1 MSARKKTLK
10 RIPHFR
16 SEDEERAFWATHEAG
31 QYFDFEAAVPA
42 HFAELKPTTQAISV
56 RLPVSMLEELKR
68 QANQKD
74 VPYQSLL
81 KVYLSE
87 QLTRERKKAPA

>member
-1 MSARKKTLK
+1 MSARKKTG
-10 RIPHFR
+10 RAIPRFR
-16 SEDEERAFWATHEAG
+16 SEDEERAFWAKHEALD
-31 QYFDFEAAVPA
+31 YFDLEQARPGSFP
-42 HFAELKPTTQAISV
+42 ELRPTTQAISV

-87 QLTRERKKAPA
+87 QLARERKKAPA

>member
-1 MSARKKTLK
+1 MSARKKTGK
-10 RIPHFR
+10 AIPAFR
-16 SEDEERAFWATHEAG
+16 SEDEERAFWAKGESG
-31 QYFDFEAAVPA
+31 EYFDLDQATAASFPQ
-42 HFAELKPTTQAISV
+42 LRPTTQAISV

-81 KVYLSE
+81 KVYLSD
-87 QLTRERKKAPA
+87 QLARERKRTPA

>member
-1 MSARKKTLK
+1 MSVRKKKLK
-10 RIPHFR
+10 PIPRFR
-16 SEDEERAFWATHEAG
+16 SEDEERAFWASHDSTE
-31 QYFDFEAAVPA
+31 YFDWDNAVEAQFPN
-42 HFAELKPTTQAISV
+42 LRPTTTAISL
-56 RLPVSMLEELKR
+56 RLPVTMLEELKR

-87 QLTRERKKAPA
+87 QLARERKKAPA